1 MHNQLKFLLFGLGF
15 MAFLSL
21 TGCAPATKVNNP
33 ELSSAPVPLADSKNP
48 VGEVRVST
56 SPSSLEALRA
66 GKEMPT
72 GHSGPLKDIYFEFDS
87 YTLSADARR
96 TLKANAEW
104 LKANPSARAEIEGHA
119 DERGTNEYNMA
130 LGARR
135 AQSAKDY
142 LITLGIPSNRL
153 SSISYGEELPVC
165 REKTKYCWQKNRRAH
180 SATTL
185 FSSSS

>member
-1 MHNQLKFLLFGLGF
+1 MHNQLKFLLFGFGF

-21 TGCAPATKVNNP
+21 TGCAPATVNNP
-33 ELSSAPVPLADSKNP
+33 ELSSAPVPLADSENL
-48 VGEVRVST
+48 VDEVRVST
-56 SPSSLEALRA
+56 SSSSLEALRA

-119 DERGTNEYNMA
+119 DDRGTNEYNMA

-142 LITLGIPSNRL
+142 LITLGISSNRL
-153 SSISYGEELPVC
+153 SSISFGEELPVC
-165 REKTKYCWQKNRRAH
+165 REKTKYCWQKNRRVH

>member
-1 MHNQLKFLLFGLGF
+1 MQNQLKFLLFGFGF

-21 TGCAPATKVNNP
+21 TGCAPATVNNP
-33 ELSSAPVPLADSKNP
+33 ELSSAPVPLTDGKNP
-48 VGEVRVST
+48 GGEGRVS
-56 SPSSLEALRA
+56 SSSSSLEALRT

-72 GHSGPLKDIYFEFDS
+72 GHSGPLKDIYFAFDS
-87 YTLSADARR
+87 YTLSADARK
-96 TLKANAEW
+96 TLRANTEW

-135 AQSAKDY
+135 AQSVKDY
-142 LITLGIPSNRL
+142 LTTLGISSKRL

-165 REKTKYCWQKNRRAH
+165 MEKTKYCWQKNRRVH

>member
-1 MHNQLKFLLFGLGF
+1 MHNQLKFLLFGFGF

-21 TGCAPATKVNNP
+21 TGCAPATVNNP
-33 ELSSAPVPLADSKNP
+33 ELSFPPVPLADGKDS

-56 SPSSLEALRA
+56 SSSSLGAFRA

-72 GHSGPLKDIYFEFDS
+72 GHSGPLKDIYFDFDS
-87 YTLSADARR
+87 YTLSADARS

-135 AQSAKDY
+135 AQSAKNY
-142 LITLGIPSNRL
+142 LITLGISSNRL
-153 SSISYGEELPVC
+153 SSISYGEELPIC
-165 REKTKYCWQKNRRAH
+165 REKTKYCWQKNRRVH

-185 FSSSS
+185 FSPSS